1 MPQGKKAKQ
10 RMLTL
15 CLLVSV
21 SVLMSGCGILST
33 KSKVIFVPESNGMVR
48 IGSDVKGHVYTL
60 QDGEWI
66 RSPNKVLVPE
76 GWYAGNLEEEGYE

>member
-1 MPQGKKAKQ
+1 
-10 RMLTL
+10 
-15 CLLVSV
+15 
-21 SVLMSGCGILST
+21 
-33 KSKVIFVPESNGMVR
+33 MVR